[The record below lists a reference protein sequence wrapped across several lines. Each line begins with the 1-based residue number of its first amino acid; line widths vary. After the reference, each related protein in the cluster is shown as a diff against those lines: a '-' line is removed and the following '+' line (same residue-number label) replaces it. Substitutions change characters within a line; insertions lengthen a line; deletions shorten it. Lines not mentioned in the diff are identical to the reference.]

1 MRSVDTLSL
10 AEMQQY
16 QGTNPRPAD
25 FDTYWD
31 SALAEL
37 AGVDPE
43 VELVSAEFQAPFARC
58 EHLYFTGTGGAR
70 IHAKL
75 LRPVEQTQPGPALLM
90 FHGYSGSSGDW
101 SAKLGYVAAGFT
113 VAALDVRGQGGLSQ
127 DPGGTSGWTLSG
139 QFVRGLD
146 DSAEKLFFR
155 NVYLD
160 TVRMAQIVMDLPDVD
175 ATRVGATG
183 GSQGGALT
191 LACAAL
197 EPRIRL
203 AAPIFPFLSDF
214 QRVWEMNLD
223 IDAYAELRDYFRRFD
238 PLHEREH
245 AIFEKLGYI
254 DVHHLAPRIE
264 ADVFFALTLMDEICP
279 PSTQFAAYNMLQS
292 SKSMVVYHDH
302 GHEDLPGHSDRVFR
316 FMSQMI

>member
-1 MRSVDTLSL
+1 MRSIDTLSF

-16 QGTNPRPAD
+16 QGTNPRPD
-25 FDTYWD
+25 NFDAYWGA
-31 SALAEL
+31 ALAEL
-37 AGVDPE
+37 DGVDPDI
-43 VELVSAEFQAPFARC
+43 ELISAEFQSPFARC

-75 LRPVEQTQPGPALLM
+75 LRPIEQSPGPALLM
-90 FHGYSGSSGDW
+90 FHGYSSSSGDW
-101 SAKLGYVAAGFT
+101 SNKLGYVAAGFT

-160 TVRMAQIVMDLPDVD
+160 TVRLAQIVMDLPEVD

-191 LACAAL
+191 IACAAL

-203 AAPIFPFLSDF
+203 AAPIYPFLSDF
-214 QRVWEMNLD
+214 QRVWELNLD
-223 IDAYAELRDYFRRFD
+223 IDAYSELRDYFRRFD
-238 PLHEREH
+238 PLHTREQV
-245 AIFEKLGYI
+245 IFEKLGYI
-254 DVHHLAPRIE
+254 DVHHLAPRIA
-264 ADVFFALTLMDEICP
+264 ADVLFALTLMDAICP
-279 PSTQFAAYNMLQS
+279 PSTQFAAYNRVRSPKTLAL
-292 SKSMVVYHDH
+292 YHDH
-302 GHEDLPGHSDRVFR
+302 GHEDLPGHSDRVFQ
-316 FMSQMI
+316 FMSQLL